1 MRRRKLIKSG
11 MLVALLAMVLVAGSC
26 SKKTC
31 PAYSDTNKAQVI
43 NRA

>member
-1 MRRRKLIKSG
+1 MGRRKFFKTG
-11 MLVALLAMVLVAGSC
+11 MLVALLAMVLIAGSC

-31 PAYSDTNKAQVI
+31 PAYSDANKAQVV